1 MTATGRTGR
10 TDRTFMTT
18 GRTTVGPSHHRTQG
32 SSNFPTRGHG
42 TSRRY
47 DPDDDDDP
55 DDEYPTTDNSPADA
69 VRAQSQWYN
78 PSAPPRP
85 HPPSYV
91 DQQLIYELEGDDMEV
106 YRYVIPSERRDGG
119 SAILRE
125 IDRRAR
131 HLRDPHFSAL
141 ELWMRANN
149 SGFLKKVV
157 DCDDEGY
164 TYWTIENHNYDVA
177 WACAQQGWW
186 ILGTGIGKDKGN
198 FFMEQ
203 KEGRS

>member
-1 MTATGRTGR
+1 MKK
-10 TDRTFMTT
+10 
-18 GRTTVGPSHHRTQG
+18 
-32 SSNFPTRGHG
+32 FPL
-42 TSRRY
+42 SF
-47 DPDDDDDP
+47 PIP
-55 DDEYPTTDNSPADA
+55 
-69 VRAQSQWYN
+69 V
-78 PSAPPRP
+78 
-85 HPPSYV
+85 
-91 DQQLIYELEGDDMEV
+91 
-106 YRYVIPSERRDGG
+106 PSERRDGG

-131 HLRDPHFSAL
+131 HLRDVHFSAL